1 MDYNKIG
8 RFFFPVHCPICDRA
22 QPEGQRICPECAGI
36 PRIVKPPRCLK
47 CSKHINTPGEIYC
60 YDCLRNPGEYDRGFS
75 LFEYQSI
82 HDSIS
87 AFKNLGRPEY
97 GEYYGR
103 ILGEHYREEIRKIKP
118 DALLPIPLLG
128 RLERRNNM
136 KKAFHIA
143 ENDVKLKTVILV
155 DDIYTTGSTIGAA
168 AAVLKTVGVETIY
181 FITLATGRGY

>member
-1 MDYNKIG
+1 MDYDKIG
-8 RFFFPVHCPICDRA
+8 RIFFPVHCPICDRA
-22 QPEGQRICPECAGI
+22 QPEGQRICPECVGI
-36 PRIVKPPRCLK
+36 PRIVQPPRCLK
-47 CSKHINTPGEIYC
+47 CSKHINIPGEIYC

-118 DALLPIPLLG
+118 DALLPIPLHEKKYW
-128 RLERRNNM
+128 RAKSERSREFRWSMIFYFVRMLRKYKRNWGGLN
-136 KKAFHIA
+136 A
-143 ENDVKLKTVILV
+143 EI
-155 DDIYTTGSTIGAA
+155 I
-168 AAVLKTVGVETIY
+168 
-181 FITLATGRGY
+181 